1 MWTGLAKLR
10 AVLARSPDLAEELRE
25 EMEAHI
31 DLAVEENIAD
41 GMSPDAA
48 RLRAR
53 RHFGNPTLTAE
64 RARQAWSFAA
74 VENTLHDLRFAW
86 RGLFR
91 SPGFSLVV
99 LLTLALGI
107 GANTAV
113 FSVVDAVLLKP
124 LPYPSGERLVR
135 LAESSQKLEGFSV
148 SWLNYQNWRRD
159 NHSFDEMAAYELRH
173 ATLTGRGEPSLL
185 RAGVVTSQFFPLL
198 GMRPVL
204 GRLFVQADDQSGAA
218 PNTVVLTTRF
228 WTDKLGHD
236 PNVLNATLTL
246 DGTPYQII
254 GVASSTLDEFFGK
267 PLDFYFPLAPFHNAE
282 LKRSEHGSI
291 RVLGRLKPGVS
302 LAAAKADLDAIMQ
315 RLALA
320 DPGPENEHRTEVAF
334 LIELRTRSIRATL
347 FILMGAVS
355 LVLAIAC
362 ANVASLVL
370 ARSSART
377 REFAVRA
384 AIGAGRSRLV
394 RQLLAE
400 SILLS
405 VLGGLA
411 GLLLLRWCLRLL
423 IAIGPQDIPRLSETA
438 INSRVLLFAG
448 LIALVTGLLVGL
460 APVFSTRKLDL
471 VTALN
476 ESSHGTTQARSGQ
489 SFRSALLVGE
499 IAVTMMLVFASGL
512 LIRSLMVA
520 ENSSPNFAPEHLL
533 ALELIL
539 PSSSYHSG
547 GAIQRFYDGLSQD
560 LRTVPRVDSVGMATC
575 PPSSGGCGDW
585 FYSVSGHPVPA
596 QGDVPVAFVTRAA
609 PGYFKTMKIPLKE
622 GRDFTDADRAT
633 SPPVAIVNEVL
644 AREWW
649 PKQSAVGQRIKY
661 GGPYLEGPTLEIIGV
676 AGDVSQ
682 IGLDVP
688 AGPEMYLPFAQQPSS
703 AMVVMIRA
711 SGDPERLDAMVRRR
725 VAQAD
730 RNLPIQSLEA
740 FEKTIAGTLERRR
753 FSTLLLTLFAALAAV
768 LAVVGVYGLLGYWV
782 SVRERDIAIRLALGA
797 RPSTIL
803 RWLGAQALQLTA
815 TGIACGTLAAWAA
828 ARWMETLVFGIS
840 PRNIATFLIAAAGL
854 ASLTIVAA
862 ALPIWRAMRVDPV
875 RNLRD
880 A

>member
-1 MWTGLAKLR
+1 MWTWLARLR
-10 AVLARSPDLAEELRE
+10 GVLAPSPDLAEELRE

-31 DLAVEENIAD
+31 DLAVDENIGD
-41 GMSPDAA
+41 GMSPHVARLAA
-48 RLRAR
+48 RR
-53 RHFGNPTLTAE
+53 RFGNPTLTAE

-74 VENTLHDLRFAW
+74 VENTLQDLRFAW

-99 LLTLALGI
+99 VLTLALGI

-124 LPYPSGERLVR
+124 LPYPRGERLVR
-135 LAESSQKLEGFSV
+135 LAESSQKSEGFSV
-148 SWLNYQNWRRD
+148 TWLNYQNWRRD
-159 NHSFDEMAAYELRH
+159 NHSFDEMAAYEWRH

-204 GRLFVQADDQSGAA
+204 GRLFVEADDRPGA
-218 PNTVVLTTRF
+218 PNTVVLSTRF
-228 WTDKLGHD
+228 WTDKLGRD

-246 DGTPYQII
+246 DGKSYQII
-254 GVASSTLDEFFGK
+254 GVASSTLEFLFGT
-267 PLDFYFPLAPFHNAE
+267 PLDFYFPLAPFHNGE

-302 LAAAKADLDAIMQ
+302 LTAAKADVDAIMQ

-320 DPGPENEHRTEVAF
+320 DPGPENEHRAEVAF

-347 FILMGAVS
+347 LILMGAVS

-370 ARSSART
+370 VRSSART
-377 REFAVRA
+377 REFAIRA

-411 GLLLLRWCLRLL
+411 SLLLLRWCLRLL
-423 IAIGPQDIPRLSETA
+423 IAIGPRDIPRLSETA
-438 INSRVLLFAG
+438 IDSRVLLFVG
-448 LIALVTGLLVGL
+448 LIALLTGLLVGL

-471 VTALN
+471 VTSLN
-476 ESSHGTTQARSGQ
+476 ESSRGTTQARSGQ
-489 SFRSALLVGE
+489 SFRNALLVVE

-520 ENSSPNFAPEHLL
+520 ENSSPGFAPEHLL

-539 PSSSYHSG
+539 PSSSYHSD

-560 LRTVPRVDSVGMATC
+560 LRALPGVDSVGMVTC
-575 PPSSGGCGDW
+575 PPFSGGCGDW

-609 PGYFKTMKIPLKE
+609 PGYLQTMRIPLKE

-633 SPPVAIVNEVL
+633 SPDVAIVNEVF

-649 PKQSAVGQRIKY
+649 PKQSVVGQRIKY

-688 AGPEMYLPFAQQPSS
+688 AGPEMYLPFGQQPSS

-711 SGDPERLDAMVRRR
+711 SGDPERLNAMVRRR
-725 VAQAD
+725 VVQAD
-730 RNLPIQSLEA
+730 RNLPIQSLQA
-740 FEKTIAGTLERRR
+740 FEKTIAGTLARRR
-753 FSTLLLTLFAALAAV
+753 FSTLLLALFAALAVA

-782 SVRERDIAIRLALGA
+782 SVREKDIAIRVALGA
-797 RPSTIL
+797 RPSAIL
-803 RWLGAQALQLTA
+803 RWVGAQALRLTA
-815 TGIACGTLAAWAA
+815 AGIACGTLAAWAA
-828 ARWMETLVFGIS
+828 ARWMEALVFGIS
-840 PRNIATFLIAAAGL
+840 ARNIATFLIAAAGL
-854 ASLTIVAA
+854 ASLILVAA